1 MDISTTITP
10 RKLQTLY
17 EVSRKINTQLNLN
30 LLLENIMDEAVSL
43 LNAEKG
49 IVLLRNEA
57 DGGLDVQVF
66 RAGNGLNPFD
76 ADAMS
81 RTIIEKVEKNSRPV
95 LVERVADIPS
105 GDISRSMEIHEL
117 KSILCVPMIS
127 HDALSGV
134 IYIDTSKEECF
145 FTKADLDFLVAFSNL
160 ACIAID
166 NAKNFQNIEYLNS
179 NLEDIV
185 AQRTRELQQANSG
198 LIEANKQIVETQLQ
212 LVRSEKM
219 ASLGHLVAGVSHE
232 VNSPLASITSS
243 VDVFERGLGKI
254 HQALESSHADAG
266 DLRKTVRTVEIL
278 NELTGVC
285 KSACQRINTIIAALK
300 NFARLD
306 EEEFKTVDLH
316 EGLDSFLV
324 LVESEYSDRIRI
336 VKDYGELPE
345 LRCQAGQ
352 VNQVF
357 MNIFVNACQAIPDE
371 GEVLIKTRLVD
382 GSISISIKDTGMG
395 IQEDDLQKIFDPG
408 FTTKGVGVGLGLGL
422 AISHTIV
429 SDHGGRIMVDSQPG
443 IGSVFT
449 VELPC
454 ANGEN

>member
-17 EVSRKINTQLNLN
+17 EVSRKINTQLNLD
-30 LLLENIMDEAVSL
+30 LLLEDILDEAIAL

-49 IVLLRNEA
+49 IVLLRNEG

-66 RAGNGLNPFD
+66 RSGNDLNPFD
-76 ADAMS
+76 ANAMS
-81 RTIIEKVEKNSRPV
+81 RTIIEKVDKKSRPV
-95 LVERVADIPS
+95 LVERVSDIPS
-105 GDISRSMEIHEL
+105 GDLSQSMVTHEL

-127 HDALSGV
+127 HDVVTGV
-134 IYIDTSKEECF
+134 IYVDTSNEKCF

-179 NLEDIV
+179 NLENIV
-185 AQRTRELQQANSG
+185 TRRTRELQQANFE
-198 LIEANKQIVETQLQ
+198 LIAANKQIVETQLQ

-219 ASLGHLVAGVSHE
+219 ASLGQLVAGVSHE
-232 VNSPLASITSS
+232 VNSPLASINSN

-254 HQALESSHADAG
+254 HLALASCDADAE
-266 DLRKTVRTVEIL
+266 DMRKTVRTVEIL
-278 NELTGVC
+278 SELTGVC
-285 KSACQRINTIIAALK
+285 KTACHRISKIMAALK

-324 LVESEYSDRIRI
+324 LVEGEYRDRIRI
-336 VKDYGELPE
+336 VKDYGEIPE

-352 VNQVF
+352 INQVF

-371 GEVLIKTRLVD
+371 GEVIIKTRFSD
-382 GSISISIKDTGMG
+382 DSISISIKDTGTG
-395 IQEDDLQKIFDPG
+395 IHEDDLQKIFDPG
-408 FTTKGVGVGLGLGL
+408 FTTRGVGVGIGLGL
-422 AISHTIV
+422 SICHTIV
-429 SDHGGRIMVDSQPG
+429 SDHGGRIIVASQPG
-443 IGSVFT
+443 IGSDFT
-449 VELPC
+449 VEFPC
-454 ANGEN
+454 PNIEA